1 MFRRSFLVCFAL
13 GMILSRTNGQALT
26 VDSYSNQLLFNI
38 FKDNPDTAIRSFLRS
53 YTPSLLDKKAGDAV
67 ISEGEKK
74 ERNGFEIHSFIFT
87 RHPYF
92 TPFFASGKME
102 FFCEHA
108 NDAKGLQV
116 YDVRLWFDFD
126 TQEEA
131 EMAFSKLVETFIP
144 IATKQR
150 FSSPNGSRKAEFSDT
165 KNPKGFNKIQF
176 RLTADNLDHHK
187 FKILFETLNDL

>member
-13 GMILSRTNGQALT
+13 GVLLSRSNGQALT
-26 VDSYSNQLLFNI
+26 MDSYANQLLFNI
-38 FKDNPDTAIRSFLRS
+38 FKDSPDTAIRPFLRS
-53 YTPSLLDKKAGDAV
+53 YTPSLLDKKTGDAV
-67 ISEGEKK
+67 ISAGEKK
-74 ERNGFEIHSFIFT
+74 ERNNFEIHSFVFT

-92 TPFFASGKME
+92 TPIFASGKME
-102 FFCEHA
+102 FFCEHFS
-108 NDAKGLQV
+108 DAKGVQV

-126 TQEEA
+126 TQEDA
-131 EMAFSKLVETFIP
+131 ELAFSKLVEMFMP

-165 KNPKGFNKIQF
+165 KSPKGFNKIQF